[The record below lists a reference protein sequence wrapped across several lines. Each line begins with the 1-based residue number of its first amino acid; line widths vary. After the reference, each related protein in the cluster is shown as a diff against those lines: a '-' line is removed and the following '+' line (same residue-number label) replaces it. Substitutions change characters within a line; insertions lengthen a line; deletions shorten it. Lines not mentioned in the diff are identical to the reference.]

1 MNYKV
6 VFFSIFT
13 FVICITNAFAE
24 PGLKI
29 VEPTDGTVVTPGQ
42 SLTIRLEAVDGLQ
55 PNEVTLA
62 CGHWLTN
69 LFNSLPVSYTITIPT
84 DAAGKTTI
92 IATAYSAQTKQ
103 SGLDQINIVVQPQ
116 ATIQSLVTWRQT
128 PNAID
133 VDLDWDNNIKNGS
146 KGSAVIEDA
155 IYSDGVRR
163 NIYPPNLTY
172 TSSDPSIVTVDS
184 QGNYQILKVGNASI
198 TVSAGNASM
207 VLPLAFHQPEGIRPA
222 QTILP
227 TITMDIEPKPNS
239 AGWWNSDIT
248 ITLTAQ
254 AAAQSKGIS
263 SIDYQFPHF
272 SAQPTIVE
280 NSQAIIPF
288 STEGVNIFRYIAYD
302 QEQNSTDQQSTTIN
316 LDKTPPAIILILLPV
331 NLKPKCKE
339 DDFPAK
345 YFGQLSYS
353 ATDKLSGLKSSNAG
367 LAIPDIHAFKTKL
380 KIDNQTSIIINLKRK
395 VVTIHAPNPQDILN
409 QLKAVVFPIANNQVV
424 HLNVNPARNKI
435 RILPQDNF
443 LAIKGPTLTLRVIA
457 TDNAD
462 NIGTKDLVYPNV
474 NPAKIADDEDGEDQ

>member
-1 MNYKV
+1 MYFKK
-6 VFFSIFT
+6 VFFLIFLAII
-13 FVICITNAFAE
+13 VSAANAFAT
-24 PGLKI
+24 PGIKI
-29 VEPTDGTVVTPGQ
+29 VEPVDGTVVIPGQ

-55 PNEVTLA
+55 PNEVTLV
-62 CGHWLTN
+62 CGHWLTE
-69 LFNSLPVSYTITIPT
+69 FSKSLPASFTITVPT

-92 IATAYSAQTKQ
+92 AATAYSAKTNQG
-103 SGLDQINIVVQPQ
+103 GLDQINIIVQPQ
-116 ATIQSLVTWRQT
+116 ATIQSLVIWRQT

-146 KGSAVIEDA
+146 KGSAIIEDA

-163 NIYPPNLTY
+163 SIYPPNLTY

-222 QTILP
+222 QTTPP

-272 SAQPTIVE
+272 SAQPTVVN

-288 STEGVNIFRYIAYD
+288 STEGINFFRYIAYD

-316 LDKTPPAIILILLPV
+316 LDKTPPLVEISATPSTLWPPNNKMVAVTI
-331 NLKPKCKE
+331 N
-339 DDFPAK
+339 
-345 YFGQLSYS
+345 GS
-353 ATDKLSGLKSSNAG
+353 ATDKLSG
-367 LAIPDIHAFKTKL
+367 
-380 KIDNQTSIIINLKRK
+380 IDTVTFK
-395 VVTIHAPNPQDILN
+395 VVDSYGTCQPMIAGFGSTIQLEASRKGSDKNGRVYTITATAKDKAGN
-409 QLKAVVFPIANNQVV
+409 QAV
-424 HLNVNPARNKI
+424 
-435 RILPQDNF
+435 
-443 LAIKGPTLTLRVIA
+443 A
-457 TDNAD
+457 T
-462 NIGTKDLVYPNV
+462 TTVTVPH
-474 NPAKIADDEDGEDQ
+474 DQGK